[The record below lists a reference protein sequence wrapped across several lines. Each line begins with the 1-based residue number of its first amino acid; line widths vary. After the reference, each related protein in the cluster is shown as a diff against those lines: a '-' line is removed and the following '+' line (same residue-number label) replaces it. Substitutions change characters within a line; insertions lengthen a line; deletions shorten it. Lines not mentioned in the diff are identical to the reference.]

1 MSDELAAIVEH
12 CYRIA
17 LEPVHAGN
25 AVANELRYADGA
37 LEIDGKNY
45 SVENGV
51 YAIAIGKA
59 APEML
64 LAVEVVLG
72 TAFSDGIAVTKTA
85 PTDYTGRA
93 RILLGAHPTPDQRS
107 LAAGRAVL
115 DFARRVPDGA
125 LTLCLI
131 SGGGSALVEA
141 LREGVTLKELQRVTE
156 QLLRAGAS
164 IQELNAVRSRLSAF
178 KAGGLLAAL
187 SQTTVVNLIV
197 SDVLGDDLSAIASG
211 PTSVPNDAIDAGAV
225 LQRYNLRCKLPAPEH
240 QRKLTQPRTLIVAN
254 VSAAI
259 DAAAGAA
266 QAVGYQPVVL
276 TRSLDGE
283 AREVGRALASIVAD
297 TAAGR
302 TSFEPPVAIIA
313 GGETVVTVRGDG
325 KGGRN
330 SECALAAALRL
341 ERVERVAIGCLAT
354 DGDDA
359 STGSAGAIVDGR
371 TITSDNRSSARAA
384 LAIND
389 SWTFLSATGATLDT
403 GPTGTNV
410 NDLVIALVGAP

>member
-1 MSDELAAIVEH
+1 
-12 CYRIA
+12 
-17 LEPVHAGN
+17 
-25 AVANELRYADGA
+25 
-37 LEIDGKNY
+37 
-45 SVENGV
+45 
-51 YAIAIGKA
+51 
-59 APEML
+59 
-64 LAVEVVLG
+64 
-72 TAFSDGIAVTKTA
+72 
-85 PTDYTGRA
+85 
-93 RILLGAHPTPDQRS
+93 
-107 LAAGRAVL
+107 VL

-141 LREGVTLKELQRVTE
+141 LRKSVTLEELQRVTD

-187 SQTTVVNLIV
+187 SQATVVNLIV

-211 PTSVPNDAIDAGAV
+211 PTSVPNHAIDAEDV
-225 LQRYNLRCKLPAPEH
+225 LQRYNVRCKLPAPQPH
-240 QRKLTQPRTLIVAN
+240 HALSQPRTLVVAN
-254 VSAAI
+254 VSLAI
-259 DAAAGAA
+259 DSAASAAA
-266 QAVGYQPVVL
+266 AVGYRPIVL

-302 TSFEPPVAIIA
+302 TSFKRPVALIA

-341 ERVERVAIGCLAT
+341 EGVEHVAIGCLAT

-359 STGSAGAIVDGR
+359 NTGSAGAIVGGA
-371 TITSDNRSSARAA
+371 TINAGNRVAAQQA
-384 LAIND
+384 LANND
-389 SWTFLSATGATLDT
+389 SWTFLRGAGATLDT

-410 NDLVIALVGAP
+410 NDLVIALVSAS

>member
-1 MSDELAAIVEH
+1 MSEELAAIVEH

-17 LEPVHAGN
+17 LEPVHAGR
-25 AVANELRYADGA
+25 AVADELRYSDGA
-37 LEIDGKNY
+37 LEIDGKHY
-45 SVENGV
+45 SIERGI

-64 LAVEVVLG
+64 LAVEVVIG
-72 TAFSDGIAVTKTA
+72 TAFSNGIAVTKTA

-93 RILLGAHPTPDQRS
+93 RILIGATRRPTSARS
-107 LAAGRAVL
+107 MPGRAVL
-115 DFARRVPDGA
+115 DFARGVPAGA

-141 LREGVTLKELQRVTE
+141 LREGVTLEELQRVTD

-187 SQTTVVNLIV
+187 SKTTVVNLIV
-197 SDVLGDDLSAIASG
+197 SDVLATTSAPSPAARQL
-211 PTSVPNDAIDAGAV
+211 PNDAIDAEAV
-225 LQRYNLRCKLPAPEH
+225 LQRYDVRCKLPAPQPHPE
-240 QRKLTQPRTLIVAN
+240 LTQPLTLVIAN
-254 VSAAI
+254 VSVAI
-259 DAAAGAA
+259 DNAASAAA
-266 QAVGYQPVVL
+266 AVGYQPIVL

-302 TSFEPPVAIIA
+302 TSFTPPVALIA

-330 SECALAAALRL
+330 TECALAAALRL
-341 ERVERVAIGCLAT
+341 QGVEHVAIGCLAT

-359 STGSAGAIVDGR
+359 NTGSAGAIVSGA
-371 TITSDNRSSARAA
+371 TINPGNRAA
-384 LAIND
+384 AQQALANND
-389 SWTFLSATGATLDT
+389 SWTFLNAVGVTLNT

-410 NDLVIALVGAP
+410 NDLVIALVSAP